1 MLRRLRDLHGWTVES
16 CDDRV
21 VGHVDDFYLDDRR
34 WLVRFIVVKTTAWF
48 TQRKVLIP
56 AAEIEGIDWDGARI
70 VTGMTRENVR
80 KAAANP
86 GWIDAPTL
94 EGSSRLHSVR
104 GTHGCHMQALD
115 GGIGRIE
122 DLLADDDHWTI
133 QYLAVDA
140 SQWGGGSV
148 LVPSKWTRRIDCQTG
163 MVRVDLGR
171 EDLKGSLANAALPSR
186 EHLAYVETERRLVDR
201 SGDFDWQNRVGAT
214 LPEQWV
220 DGLQEE

>member
-56 AAEIEGIDWDGARI
+56 ALDIEGIDWDGARI
-70 VTGMTRENVR
+70 VTSMTRENVR

-86 GWIDAPTL
+86 SWIDAPPL
-94 EGSSRLHSVR
+94 EATSRLHSVQ
-104 GTHGCHMQALD
+104 GTNGCHMHALD

-122 DLLADDDHWTI
+122 DLLADDDHWTV

-148 LVPSKWTRRIDCQTG
+148 LVPSEWTRRIDWQTG
-163 MVRVDLGR
+163 MVRVDRGR
-171 EDLKGSLANAALPSR
+171 EDLKSSLANAALPSK
-186 EHLAYVETERRLVDR
+186 EHLAYVETARRLIDR
-201 SGDFDWQNRVGAT
+201 SGDFDWQNRTGAA

-220 DGLQEE
+220 DGLQKE